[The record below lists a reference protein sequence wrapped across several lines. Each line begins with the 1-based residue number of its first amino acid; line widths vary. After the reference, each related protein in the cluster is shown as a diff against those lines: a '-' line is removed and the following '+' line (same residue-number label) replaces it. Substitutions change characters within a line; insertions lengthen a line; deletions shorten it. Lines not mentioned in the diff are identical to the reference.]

1 MYILI
6 YFSDLF
12 FSLDLIIE
20 GFTIWMF
27 IFLLFTSTVSCY
39 VLMYL
44 VICYFLYIF
53 IDMLHF
59 VYLFVYLF
67 ICLFIYLFIYL
78 FTYLF
83 IYFSLFSLVFTFD
96 NTCSSQKKLLLALRS
111 NHRCNN
117 SRTQISAVTGLFR
130 VTSIRYTS
138 FL

>member
-1 MYILI
+1 
-6 YFSDLF
+6 
-12 FSLDLIIE
+12 
-20 GFTIWMF
+20 
-27 IFLLFTSTVSCY
+27 
-39 VLMYL
+39 
-44 VICYFLYIF
+44 
-53 IDMLHF
+53 MLHF
-59 VYLFVYLF
+59 VYLFAYLF

>member
-6 YFSDLF
+6 YFSGLF